1 MYSVCRNVSDIIT
14 LKKHGKLQSRRTYSI
29 CDPYASSTIKKKKP
43 KCHRNVA
50 SVSAVMFSTAARIS
64 AFGFFTCRGDHLF
77 DNKFSAVIWYTET
90 NASVSAQL

>member
-1 MYSVCRNVSDIIT
+1 MKNYSHAEHIQYVILV
-14 LKKHGKLQSRRTYSI
+14 H
-29 CDPYASSTIKKKKP
+29 PAPFKKKKKT

-77 DNKFSAVIWYTET
+77 DNKFSAVIWYTAT
-90 NASVSAQL
+90 NASVSVQL